1 MKKHSKRSNTQR
13 SAHNYSNI
21 KAGLCVLMMMTLWG
35 MLAMPC
41 LYRII
46 INGEYTTWFIIY
58 SMIIAL
64 VPAYLISLIRNR
76 FGSILLTLLLMIT
89 AGVESFM
96 IIAYC
101 DFIRS
106 GNLMSLLITNTRE
119 SSNFAANNGGH
130 LLYVLPVVALGILSI
145 ALKLYIGSARQRTNK
160 WAVIG
165 ALCLTAGCFAFFSNT
180 PPYNIF
186 TQLTISA
193 KQLVSKKLLFDK
205 GNDFTFN
212 ATRTESAP
220 NDSIREVYIFGVGE
234 SVRWDHTSF
243 SNYERNTTPEL
254 KATEGL
260 VSFNN
265 YHSTATLTYYSV
277 PVMISRATSD
287 DFNLH
292 YREKCISQ
300 AFKECGFRTYVIS
313 TGKLLAHDPDLT
325 RGTDEIIDIRHDS
338 LSLAII
344 DSITAIHPKTMFI
357 VQMMQSHSYYGN
369 FTPECDLYHPNL
381 ITDGEATEEGYTNA
395 YDNSIVYTDK
405 LIARML
411 RLLDR
416 PATQAA
422 FIYASD
428 HGEIPIPHGHRR
440 GNSLTPSNVE
450 YHVPMF
456 FWGNTTW
463 RTNHPDM
470 QAQAEAHHN
479 LPTNADNLF
488 YSCIEMA
495 DINLPNSLSCPEW
508 SVLSPTF
515 KTHPRHLLLPDG
527 RSILDTK

>member
-1 MKKHSKRSNTQR
+1 MKAQKNAKHTRTSSQQGSQTKKILSFLQ
-13 SAHNYSNI
+13 
-21 KAGLCVLMMMTLWG
+21 MTALWL

-41 LYRII
+41 LYRILV
-46 INGEYTTWFIIY
+46 NGEYTTWFIIY
-58 SMIIAL
+58 SMFIAL
-64 VPAYLISLIRNR
+64 IPAYLVSLIRNR
-76 FGSILLTLLLMIT
+76 IGSVLLTTLLMIT
-89 AGVESFM
+89 SGVESFM

-130 LLYVLPVVALGILSI
+130 LLYVVPVVVLGLLCIC
-145 ALKLYIGSARQRTNK
+145 LKLYIGGTRYKSPR
-160 WAVIG
+160 WLVLG
-165 ALCLTAGCFAFFSNT
+165 GLVCTAGCFVLSANT

-186 TQLTISA
+186 TQLGISA
-193 KQLVSKKLLFDK
+193 KQLISKKMLFDK

-212 ATRTESAP
+212 ATRSENAP

-254 KATEGL
+254 KATKGL

-369 FTPECDLYHPNL
+369 FTPDCDIYHPNL

-411 RLLDR
+411 QQLDK
-416 PATQAA
+416 PDTQAA

-440 GNSLTPSNVE
+440 GNSLTPGDVE

-456 FWGNTTW
+456 LWGNTTW

-495 DINLPNSLSCPEW
+495 DINLPKSLSCSEW

-515 KTHPRHLLLPDG
+515 KAHPRHLLLPDG
-527 RSILDTK
+527 HSILDTK

>member
-1 MKKHSKRSNTQR
+1 MKKRNYKNPSHHSRQQGNSTKKNLALLLIT
-13 SAHNYSNI
+13 A
-21 KAGLCVLMMMTLWG
+21 LWL
-35 MLAMPC
+35 MLAMPS
-41 LYRII
+41 LYRIL
-46 INGEYTTWFIIY
+46 INGEYTAWYIIY
-58 SMIIAL
+58 SMVICV
-64 VPAYLISLIRNR
+64 VPAFLIGLIRNR
-76 FGSILLTLLLMIT
+76 FVSILLTFLLMIT
-89 AGVESFM
+89 SGVESFM

-130 LLYVLPVVALGILSI
+130 LLYVIPILALGVLCI
-145 ALKLYIGSARQRTNK
+145 ALKLYIGRVRPKTNK
-160 WAVIG
+160 WVVVG
-165 ALCLTAGCFAFFSNT
+165 ALCFTAVCFILAANT

-186 TQLTISA
+186 TQLGISA
-193 KQLVSKKLLFDK
+193 KQLISKSLLFDK
-205 GNDFTFN
+205 GNDFCFN
-212 ATRTESAP
+212 ATRSETAP
-220 NDSIREVYIFGVGE
+220 NDSVREVYIFGVGE

-260 VSFNN
+260 VSFDN

-292 YREKCISQ
+292 YREKCITQ
-300 AFKECGFRTYVIS
+300 AFKECGFQTYVIS
-313 TGKLLAHDPDLT
+313 TGKLLAHDPDLS

-369 FTPECDLYHPNL
+369 FTPDCDVYHPNL
-381 ITDGEATEEGYTNA
+381 ITDGEATVEGYTNA

-411 RLLDR
+411 QQLDK
-416 PATQAA
+416 PNTQAA

-440 GNSLTPSNVE
+440 GNSLNPGDVE

-463 RTNHPDM
+463 RKNHPEM
-470 QAQAEAHHN
+470 QAQAEAHNN

-495 DINLPNSLSCPEW
+495 DIKLPENLSCPEW
-508 SVLSPTF
+508 SVLSASF
-515 KTHPRHLLLPDG
+515 KNHPRHLLLPDG

>member
-1 MKKHSKRSNTQR
+1 
-13 SAHNYSNI
+13 
-21 KAGLCVLMMMTLWG
+21 
-35 MLAMPC
+35 
-41 LYRII
+41 
-46 INGEYTTWFIIY
+46 
-58 SMIIAL
+58 
-64 VPAYLISLIRNR
+64 
-76 FGSILLTLLLMIT
+76 
-89 AGVESFM
+89 M

-130 LLYVLPVVALGILSI
+130 LLYVLPILVLGVLCIG
-145 ALKLYIGSARQRTNK
+145 LKMYIGRVRPKTNK
-160 WAVIG
+160 WVVVG
-165 ALCLTAGCFAFFSNT
+165 ALCFTVGCFILAANT

-186 TQLTISA
+186 TQLGISA
-193 KQLVSKKLLFDK
+193 KQLISKSLLFDK

-212 ATRTESAP
+212 ATRTESAA
-220 NDSIREVYIFGVGE
+220 NDSIREVYIFGIGE

-260 VSFNN
+260 VSFDN

-292 YREKCISQ
+292 YREKCITQ
-300 AFKECGFRTYVIS
+300 AFKECGFSTYVIS
-313 TGKLLAHDPDLT
+313 TGNLLAQEPDLS
-325 RGTDEIIDIRHDS
+325 RGTDKVFAITHDS
-338 LSLAII
+338 TALHII
-344 DSITAIHPKTMFI
+344 DSISSIHTKTMFI
-357 VQMMQSHSYYGN
+357 FQMLQSHSYYSN
-369 FTPECDLYHPNL
+369 FTPDCDIYHPNL
-381 ITDGEATEEGYTNA
+381 VTDGEATVEGYTNA
-395 YDNSIVYTDK
+395 YDNTIVYTDK
-405 LIARML
+405 LIAR
-411 RLLDR
+411 LLKQLDK
-416 PATQAA
+416 PNIQAA
-422 FIYASD
+422 YLFASD

-440 GNSLTPSNVE
+440 GNSITPSDIE

-456 FWGNTTW
+456 FWGNRKW

-470 QAQAEAHHN
+470 QAQAVAHKN

-495 DINLPNSLSCPEW
+495 DIKLPQSLAHPEW
-508 SVLSPTF
+508 SILSPTF

-527 RSILDTK
+527 RSILNTK